1 MGMSR
6 IAAATLPALCL
17 LASPAFAHHMESGQ
31 TPTGALAGLLSGLG
45 HPLIGWDHALFLLA
59 IGLLAA
65 ATGAVRAMPAAFV
78 LTVTVGVAV
87 QYALPGLPVLPW
99 LAPATVLAVAAGMLA
114 RPGTPQSLWISVIA
128 VAGLIHGQ
136 AYAQAIVGAE
146 PTPLAAYLLG
156 LALVQ
161 TALTVAL
168 ALLVQRVPGLAA
180 RAGGLLRATGVGMLG
195 LAAVLL
201 ATS

>member
-1 MGMSR
+1 MQYSKTAVAIVPG
-6 IAAATLPALCL
+6 LCL
-17 LASPAFAHHMESGQ
+17 LASPAIAHHMEAGQ

-65 ATGAVRAMPAAFV
+65 VSGAVRLMPTAFV
-78 LTVTVGVAV
+78 LTVTVGVLI

-99 LAPATVLAVAAGMLA
+99 LAPATVLAVAAAMLA
-114 RPGTPQSLWISVIA
+114 RPDALQTIWIGLIA

-156 LALVQ
+156 LAVIQ
-161 TALTVAL
+161 TGLTVAL
-168 ALLVQRVPGLAA
+168 ALTVRRLPMLKA
-180 RAGGLLRATGVGMLG
+180 RADGLLRAAGAGILG
-195 LAAVLL
+195 LGALLL
-201 ATS
+201 ATA

>member
-1 MGMSR
+1 MHYPKT
-6 IAAATLPALCL
+6 AAAIVPALCL

-59 IGLLAA
+59 VGLLAA
-65 ATGAVRAMPAAFV
+65 VTGAVRTMPVAFV
-78 LTVTVGVAV
+78 LTVTMGVAV
-87 QYALPGLPVLPW
+87 QYTLPGLPVLPW
-99 LAPATVLAVAAGMLA
+99 LAPATVLAVAAAMLA
-114 RPGTPQSLWISVIA
+114 RPGAPQSAWVGVIA
-128 VAGLIHGQ
+128 LAGLVHGQ

-161 TALTVAL
+161 TGLIVAL
-168 ALLVQRVPGLAA
+168 ALMVRRLPALAA
-180 RAGGLLRATGVGMLG
+180 RAGGLLRAAGAGLLG
-195 LAAVLL
+195 LGALLL
-201 ATS
+201 AVT

>member
-31 TPTGALAGLLSGLG
+31 APTGALAGLLSGLG

-78 LTVTVGVAV
+78 LTVTAGVAV

-114 RPGTPQSLWISVIA
+114 RPGTPLSLWIAVIA
-128 VAGLIHGQ
+128 AAGLIHGQ

-146 PTPLAAYLLG
+146 PTPLAAYLFG

-180 RAGGLLRATGVGMLG
+180 RAGGLLRAAGAGMLG